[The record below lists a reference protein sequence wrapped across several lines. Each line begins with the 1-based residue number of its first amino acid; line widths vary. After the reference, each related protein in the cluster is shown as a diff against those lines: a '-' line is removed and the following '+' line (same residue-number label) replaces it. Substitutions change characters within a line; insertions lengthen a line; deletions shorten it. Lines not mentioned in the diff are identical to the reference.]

1 MVNRNEWVYAHMF
14 GKIVE
19 LGCGSGDMFKGTPF
33 AQNTVGVDMGVYRT
47 EYKQFVQTD
56 AAATPFKDGEFDVAF
71 LGELLQQVPDP
82 VKVLKEAKRICK
94 GPLVFTV
101 PYEYNWGAE
110 LLPFTNPASCRS
122 YTTDTLCD
130 DFDKAG
136 LSYRI
141 EMLNYNGWS
150 FLVGCLK

>member
-1 MVNRNEWVYAHMF
+1 MF
-14 GKIVE
+14 GRIVD
-19 LGCGSGDMFKGTPF
+19 LGCGDGGMFNETPF
-33 AQNTVGVDMGVYRT
+33 APNTVGVDMGVYRT
-47 EYKQFVQTD
+47 KYKQFVQTD
-56 AAATPFKDGEFDVAF
+56 AASTPFKDGEFEVAF

-101 PYEYNWGAE
+101 PYEYNWSE
-110 LLPFTNPASCRS
+110 NLLPFTNPASCRS
-122 YTTDTLCD
+122 YTLDMLCG

-136 LSYRI
+136 LSYQV
-141 EMLNYNGWS
+141 EMLSYDGWC